1 MSMLP
6 LKKVERMQPKRAVLQ
21 TDAKG
26 RLKSVPTLPP
36 HATIEATFLVV
47 EPSPGGDARKP
58 PAELAA
64 VQIVGDIMS
73 PAIDEG
79 DWGFMK

>member
-1 MSMLP
+1 M
-6 LKKVERMQPKRAVLQ
+6 MQPKRAVLE

-36 HATIEATFLVV
+36 HATIEATFLVL
-47 EPSPGGDARKP
+47 EPTLKGDARKP
-58 PAELAA
+58 PVELAA
-64 VQIVGDIMS
+64 VEIVGDIMS
-73 PAIDEG
+73 PAIEEG

>member
-1 MSMLP
+1 
-6 LKKVERMQPKRAVLQ
+6 MQPKRAVLE

-26 RLKSVPTLPP
+26 RPKSVPPLPP
-36 HATIEATFLVV
+36 HATTEATFLVL
-47 EPSPGGDARKP
+47 EPAPSGDPRKP

-64 VQIVGDIMS
+64 VEIVGDIMS

-79 DWGFMK
+79 DWWL

>member
-1 MSMLP
+1 MA
-6 LKKVERMQPKRAVLQ
+6 QPKRAVLE

-36 HATIEATFLVV
+36 DSTIEATFLVL
-47 EPSPGGDARKP
+47 EPSSRADARKP
-58 PAELAA
+58 PVELASLE
-64 VQIVGDIMS
+64 IVGDIMN